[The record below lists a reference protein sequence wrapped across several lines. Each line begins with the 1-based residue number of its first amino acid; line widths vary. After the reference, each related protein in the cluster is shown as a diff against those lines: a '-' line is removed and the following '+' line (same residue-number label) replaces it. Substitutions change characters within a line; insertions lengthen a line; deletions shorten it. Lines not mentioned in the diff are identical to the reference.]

1 MVVLRIS
8 TKVILARGNKFY
20 SMNLNKSQ
28 KLKLANYCELFLLNC
43 IINNKINYTFTRR
56 KTLIFFKDMLLKELF
71 KSKGIKQKW
80 LASKLGV
87 SEVTVSN
94 WVKEKSNP
102 SQKNLEK
109 ISEILNISMKELVN

>member
-1 MVVLRIS
+1 
-8 TKVILARGNKFY
+8 
-20 SMNLNKSQ
+20 
-28 KLKLANYCELFLLNC
+28 
-43 IINNKINYTFTRR
+43 
-56 KTLIFFKDMLLKELF
+56 MLLKELF

>member
-1 MVVLRIS
+1 
-8 TKVILARGNKFY
+8 
-20 SMNLNKSQ
+20 
-28 KLKLANYCELFLLNC
+28 
-43 IINNKINYTFTRR
+43 
-56 KTLIFFKDMLLKELF
+56 MLLKELF

-102 SQKNLEK
+102 SLKHLERL
-109 ISEILNISMKELVN
+109 SEILNVPMKELIN